1 MRGLLKAGVVLL
13 CGLCSIGQALADPP
27 QSQSAAKR
35 LIGRVCDLIEAHAE
49 QNGLPK
55 DYFARLIWK
64 ESRFDP
70 NAVSPVGAE
79 GIAQFMPGTA
89 RDRGL
94 ADPFHAGHA
103 LTASAHLLADLRD
116 RFGNLGLAA
125 AAYNA
130 GEDRVQAWIEGGP
143 GLPAETL
150 DYVFFITGRPA
161 ADWRPGGVRISMP
174 TVVPSDDFT
183 KDCIAL
189 ASRRAKPPAPNIGE
203 GEWKPWG
210 IQLAASG
217 SETIALAAFG
227 RIRARHSSLLSGIK
241 PLVIRKRNPAMA
253 MRRMVNVMVGAE
265 SRAEAERLCGK
276 LRQAGG
282 ACLVRHN

>member
-1 MRGLLKAGVVLL
+1 MRAIISHEARKR
-13 CGLCSIGQALADPP
+13 ALP
-27 QSQSAAKR
+27 
-35 LIGRVCDLIEAHAE
+35 ETF
-49 QNGLPK
+49 
-55 DYFARLIWK
+55 FARLIWK
-64 ESRFDP
+64 ESLFDAT
-70 NAVSPVGAE
+70 AVSPKGAQ

-94 ADPFHAGHA
+94 ADPFHAGDA

-130 GEDRVQAWIEGGP
+130 GEDRVQAWIKGGP

-183 KDCIAL
+183 EECIEL
-189 ASRRAKPPAPNIGE
+189 ASRRAKPRPRKSARVNGNRGASSLPPAVR
-203 GEWKPWG
+203 KPSPPW
-210 IQLAASG
+210 LPSAG
-217 SETIALAAFG
+217 SALA
-227 RIRARHSSLLSGIK
+227 IHPCS
-241 PLVIRKRNPAMA
+241 PA
-253 MRRMVNVMVGAE
+253 
-265 SRAEAERLCGK
+265 
-276 LRQAGG
+276 
-282 ACLVRHN
+282 